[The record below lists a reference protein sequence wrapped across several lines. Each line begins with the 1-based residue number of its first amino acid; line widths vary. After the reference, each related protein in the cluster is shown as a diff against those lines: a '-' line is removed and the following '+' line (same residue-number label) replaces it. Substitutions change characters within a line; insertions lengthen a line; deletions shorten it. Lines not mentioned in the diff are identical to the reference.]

1 MSAAQI
7 ALFSIQYSLFLAM
20 PALARKFKG
29 DIMPILL
36 TTAIPFLAAYT
47 GDSRAGRTVPLAS
60 VGIASA
66 ITFFALMLILQL
78 KQLRSMLV
86 DSETDQLSGV
96 GITVMLV
103 IFIIAL
109 MSVLFMDASAAPMV
123 PKTI

>member
-1 MSAAQI
+1 
-7 ALFSIQYSLFLAM
+7 M
-20 PALARKFKG
+20 PALASKFKG

-47 GDSRAGRTVPLAS
+47 GDSRAGRSAPLSS

-78 KQLRSMLV
+78 KQLREMLI
-86 DSETDQLSGV
+86 DSKTEKLSGV
-96 GITVMLV
+96 GVTVMLV

-109 MSVLFMDASAAPMV
+109 ATLLFMDASASPMV

>member
-7 ALFSIQYSLFLAM
+7 AMFSIQYSLFLAM
-20 PALARKFKG
+20 PALARKFDG

-47 GDSRAGRTVPLAS
+47 GDSRAGRTVPLSS

-78 KQLRSMLV
+78 KQLRALLV
-86 DSETDQLSGV
+86 DSKTDKLSGV

-109 MSVLFMDASAAPMV
+109 AALLFMDASAVPGI